1 MSHTYLQGFDLPDYI
16 HDEIEKFKVNRK
28 YKKKNH
34 VFSAGESSDGVFI
47 LKRGLIAI
55 VYNSDT
61 GGEHLLRLIKA
72 NQFFGY
78 RSVLSEENYQA
89 HAICLEDSE
98 VYFIEKKNFYDLLER
113 YHQLS
118 FQFLKHLS
126 LQIKNCEQHRIM
138 ITEKE
143 VIVRAAQS
151 IVYLM
156 QVSSTHKWTRND
168 IARYCESTTATIIK
182 ALGILEEKKLIQQ
195 EGHKIIILDQEG
207 LINFKH
213 NE

>member
-1 MSHTYLQGFDLPDYI
+1 
-16 HDEIEKFKVNRK
+16 
-28 YKKKNH
+28 
-34 VFSAGESSDGVFI
+34 
-47 LKRGLIAI
+47 
-55 VYNSDT
+55 
-61 GGEHLLRLIKA
+61 
-72 NQFFGY
+72 
-78 RSVLSEENYQA
+78 
-89 HAICLEDSE
+89 
-98 VYFIEKKNFYDLLER
+98 
-113 YHQLS
+113 
-118 FQFLKHLS
+118 
-126 LQIKNCEQHRIM
+126 M